1 MELCGLRRE
10 MTRNLR
16 IEPALDLRT
25 QLKNFDDS
33 HGSRPFDQATRRSV
47 SRRADVTSRPE
58 SRPLVGI
65 TSNSFLAY
73 RDDRF
78 QYLSVNIL

>member
-1 MELCGLRRE
+1 MQLRGLCRK

-25 QLKNFDDS
+25 DLKNFDDS
-33 HGSRPFDQATRRSV
+33 HGSRPFDQATRRSIC
-47 SRRADVTSRPE
+47 RRADVTLRLQSRLAV
-58 SRPLVGI
+58 SRLNTLI
-65 TSNSFLAY
+65 AY

-78 QYLSVNIL
+78 QYLSVNIP